1 MEAQSDDPR
10 SPIPAARL
18 PEREVGIREL
28 RNAGKVVAEL
38 AGAGAIGRV
47 TSGGRLVGWLIP
59 ATSDEQ
65 RATSEL
71 ARAEVVRAIR
81 RAAHTDRGELIDSAA
96 LTELLG
102 EAADVLAAVAQVV
115 VDRDVLDRAGEL
127 SSPVIRT
134 LDAIHLASAA
144 GWDLPDVQFVTYNLR
159 LATAARGAGMAV
171 TAPADP
177 PVPGSPSAG

>member
-1 MEAQSDDPR
+1 VIYLDSSALVKLV
-10 SPIPAARL
+10 RL
-18 PEREVGIREL
+18 EDGSNALQEWLDERADEL
-28 RNAGKVVAEL
+28 QV
-38 AGAGAIGRV
+38 
-47 TSGGRLVGWLIP
+47 
-59 ATSDEQ
+59 
-65 RATSEL
+65 TSEL

-81 RAAHTDRGELIDSAA
+81 RAAHTDRGEVIDSAA
-96 LTELLG
+96 LTEQLG

-134 LDAIHLASAA
+134 LDAIHLAAAA
-144 GWDLPDVQFVTYNLR
+144 GWDLPDVQFVTYDLR

-177 PVPGSPSAG
+177 PVAGSPSAG

>member
-1 MEAQSDDPR
+1 MIYLDSSALVKLV
-10 SPIPAARL
+10 RL
-18 PEREVGIREL
+18 EDGSSALRQWLDERADEL
-28 RNAGKVVAEL
+28 QV
-38 AGAGAIGRV
+38 
-47 TSGGRLVGWLIP
+47 
-59 ATSDEQ
+59 
-65 RATSEL
+65 TSEL

-96 LTELLG
+96 LTEQLG

-144 GWDLPDVQFVTYNLR
+144 GWDLPDEQFVTYDLR